1 MECNVGVSL
10 SFPYISPKYNLDKYS
25 VIQGANGKSFNI
37 IINNDYNFV
46 VFARAIPEAQENIV
60 ALLTFTINGRP
71 GNADFI
77 GNFYLGNDQAPDSI
91 LEVTMSC
98 SDECFCSFTND
109 KMDPVPT
116 QTPTIKTTTVTTT
129 PTSAPTK
136 EIIATLYTS
145 PTPEPTRRKVTA
157 SPTRTITENPTL
169 KITASP
175 TRKITENPT
184 LRATASPTAS
194 PTDKI
199 TSSPTKAPIIPIP
212 ESCEVVGTLSF
223 PEDDYAGD
231 DYYYFHNDELIVK
244 RTDRDDSCELSNS
257 TDYCEHFQD
266 GAFGDAYYSKEYV
279 TIFDA
284 AGYTFDVAVWHK
296 FDYYEQ
302 YTNSTT
308 DYDHEQVGKLTFSVN
323 GKEVEGEWYHDFDP
337 DVHTHD
343 EYGYENSD
351 YDSLLIVS
359 MECSEA
365 CQCSFKKTE

>member
-10 SFPYISPKYNLDKYS
+10 SFPSISPKYNLDKYS
-25 VIQGANGKSFNI
+25 IIQGANGKSFDI
-37 IINNDYNFV
+37 VINNDYNFV

-60 ALLTFTINGRP
+60 GLLTFTINGRP

-77 GNFYLGNDQAPDSI
+77 GNFYLGNDQTPDSI

-116 QTPTIKTTTVTTT
+116 QTPTISRVT
-129 PTSAPTK
+129 
-136 EIIATLYTS
+136 E
-145 PTPEPTRRKVTA
+145 

-184 LRATASPTAS
+184 LRVTASPTAS

-199 TSSPTKAPIIPIP
+199 TSSPTKAPVIPIP
-212 ESCEVVGTLSF
+212 ESCEVVATLSF

-244 RTDRDDSCELSNS
+244 RTDRDDSCELLNS

-266 GAFGDAYYSKEYV
+266 GAFVDAYYSEEYV

>member
-10 SFPYISPKYNLDKYS
+10 SFPSISPKYNLDKYS
-25 VIQGANGKSFNI
+25 VIQGANGRSFDI
-37 IINNDYNFV
+37 VINNDYNFV

-60 ALLTFTINGRP
+60 GLLTFTINGRP

-77 GNFYLGNDQAPDSI
+77 GNFYLGNDQTPDSI

-116 QTPTIKTTTVTTT
+116 QTPTIKTTTITTT

-136 EIIATLYTS
+136 
-145 PTPEPTRRKVTA
+145 V
-157 SPTRTITENPTL
+157 
-169 KITASP
+169 TASP

-199 TSSPTKAPIIPIP
+199 TSKNPTKAPVIPIP
-212 ESCEVVGTLSF
+212 EACEVVATLSF

-244 RTDRDDSCELSNS
+244 RTDRDDSCELLNS

-266 GAFGDAYYSKEYV
+266 GAFGDAYYSEEYV
-279 TIFDA
+279 TIFNA

-302 YTNSTT
+302 YTNTT
-308 DYDHEQVGKLTFSVN
+308 NDYDHVQVGKLTFSVN
-323 GKEVEGEWYHDFDP
+323 DEEVDGEWHHDFDP
-337 DVHTHD
+337 NVHTHD
-343 EYGYENSD
+343 DYGYENSD
-351 YDSLLIVS
+351 YDSLLVVS

-365 CQCSFKKTE
+365 CQCTFKKTE